1 MAIQTPASINAAAT
15 ALIPLVGTLNASG
28 DAEKQQKAADL
39 SAAIDNALTKAS
51 NLAAADVVALLT
63 GNGPASQLQKFDKYA
78 QSAAQSIAK
87 NEAQIDN
94 AISFCTSAI
103 TFVGAVATG
112 NAAAAAT
119 QLGNMLQSLNI
130 K

>member
-119 QLGNMLQSLNI
+119 QIGNMLQSLNI